1 MSRVRA
7 LLTLVALVPIAHA
20 AHAQPVDP
28 YKPAPADPYK
38 PEPPPPASSPSP
50 APPASDPST
59 PSAQPAS
66 GPSTPLAPA
75 SPGAPGTPAEPHA
88 PLDPYALPPGQ
99 DVVLAERVA
108 QALVARA
115 QDLLD
120 GRVFLDAKQLAVE
133 ALVKSPK
140 GPAAEHARAIIH
152 AVNRELGIPED
163 SPRPEPPGPVKP
175 TEDTDT
181 SPIQDP
187 TLSTPPA
194 AVAPEGRWPSRRI
207 TATVHGGLYAGLLG
221 TTIGSF
227 FSHDTPAAGA
237 VPVGIA
243 FGVAGGVALPL
254 AIDKLGWSE
263 AQIRTVG
270 SATVWGGVIGGL
282 FGDIAKV
289 NGTTAREVLVP
300 AALTSTVA
308 GLGGYALAR
317 DKKFTRGDVALIDTL
332 AGIGAAGGLTV
343 GMLMQPAQ
351 SEAYSLNSVI
361 GIAGGLM
368 AGYVAAP
375 MTNTTPRRMLRVAGL
390 AAAGGAA
397 PFVLYAAIHSP
408 TSTVDDRLT
417 GVLSTAGL
425 IGGAWLGFRLTRNMD
440 EGLDVPD
447 DKSAREPDDAPVA
460 LVGRSS
466 SGRWGFGGVGL
477 SPLSPALAP
486 QRGLAL
492 QLVGAT
498 F

>member
-7 LLTLVALVPIAHA
+7 LLTLVALLPIAHA

-38 PEPPPPASSPSP
+38 PEPTPAPAPPAAPKAPPAGPAEPPPASK
-50 APPASDPST
+50 APPA
-59 PSAQPAS
+59 APAE
-66 GPSTPLAPA
+66 PPPA
-75 SPGAPGTPAEPHA
+75 SPQPAPGSTGPSSGAPAPAPRAPGTPAEPHA

-243 FGVAGGVALPL
+243 FGVAGGIALPL

-270 SATVWGGVIGGL
+270 AATVWGGVIGGL

-300 AALTSTVA
+300 AALT
-308 GLGGYALAR
+308 
-317 DKKFTRGDVALIDTL
+317 
-332 AGIGAAGGLTV
+332 
-343 GMLMQPAQ
+343 
-351 SEAYSLNSVI
+351 
-361 GIAGGLM
+361 
-368 AGYVAAP
+368 
-375 MTNTTPRRMLRVAGL
+375 
-390 AAAGGAA
+390 
-397 PFVLYAAIHSP
+397 
-408 TSTVDDRLT
+408 
-417 GVLSTAGL
+417 
-425 IGGAWLGFRLTRNMD
+425 
-440 EGLDVPD
+440 
-447 DKSAREPDDAPVA
+447 
-460 LVGRSS
+460 
-466 SGRWGFGGVGL
+466 
-477 SPLSPALAP
+477 
-486 QRGLAL
+486 
-492 QLVGAT
+492 
-498 F
+498 

>member
-7 LLTLVALVPIAHA
+7 LLTLVALVPMARA
-20 AHAQPVDP
+20 AHGQPVDP
-28 YKPAPADPYK
+28 YNPAPAAP
-38 PEPPPPASSPSP
+38 PSSGPTTPPPS
-50 APPASDPST
+50 
-59 PSAQPAS
+59 S
-66 GPSTPLAPA
+66 GPT
-75 SPGAPGTPAEPHA
+75 SPTAGAPGGPPTPAPNA

-99 DVVLAERVA
+99 DAVLAERVA

-140 GPAAEHARAIIH
+140 GPSAEHARAIIH
-152 AVNRELGIPED
+152 AVNQELGIPED
-163 SPRPEPPGPVKP
+163 SPRPEPAGPVKP
-175 TEDTDT
+175 TEDTDA

-187 TLSTPPA
+187 TLATPPA
-194 AVAPEGRWPSRRI
+194 AAAPEGRWPSRRI
-207 TATVHGGLYAGLLG
+207 TSTVHGGLYAGLIGATL
-221 TTIGSF
+221 GSF

-243 FGVAGGVALPL
+243 FGVAGGVGLPL

-263 AQIRTVG
+263 AQVRTVG

-308 GLGGYALAR
+308 GLGGYVLAR

-332 AGIGAAGGLTV
+332 AGIGAVGGLTV

-361 GIAGGLM
+361 GIAGGLLT
-368 AGYVAAP
+368 GYVAAP

-408 TSTVDDRLT
+408 TSTVDDRVT
-417 GVLSTAGL
+417 GALSTAGL
-425 IGGAWLGFRLTRNMD
+425 VAGAWLGFRLTRNMD

-447 DKSAREPDDAPVA
+447 DKSPREPDDAPVA
-460 LVGRSS
+460 LIGRSS